1 MTTQKTQ
8 MQRKSIGWIV
18 AAAATAAAG
27 IFVLDMFIPMGI
39 AVPMFYVLPILITR
53 LASGRRITIVTGGCC
68 IILTSLGIAI
78 SPGEVT
84 TAVLGD
90 RAMATTLLLI
100 VAALVIR
107 DKTLMQQAVDA
118 DRALRESEERLRL
131 AFEGADMGSWD
142 VDVRT
147 GQARWNH
154 RHALLHGYAPN
165 QAPVSIQGWKDRVH
179 PDDLDRVMA
188 HIEQAKLARGPF
200 SIDHRVVCDG
210 GRETRWISLYGRF
223 SYDAAG
229 EPVRFSGVSLDISE
243 RKRGEELLQHMN
255 TALEQRVRERT
266 AALAE
271 ANERFDWVARATN
284 DGIWDCDLL
293 RHTTYFSPRWKE
305 MHGFQEQDR
314 SESQQEWLARIH
326 PEDRQRVL
334 DHFEAALRGEK
345 EGLSEEYRIQRKD
358 GTYFWVFDRGL
369 TLFNDQGQ
377 VFRMIGAESE
387 ITWRK
392 EAEQAMRRREH
403 EFRALAD
410 NVPALFAY
418 IDRERRYRFVNKRYE
433 DVFGRAGEEI
443 MEMTMRELLGAE
455 GYIAVRPFVDQAL
468 KGQPVS
474 FEYRLPVS
482 GAGERWLAAQYVPD
496 RDEHGLI
503 TGMFVLQTD
512 ITQQKLSELQLRE
525 LSGRLLTVQ
534 EEERRRIS
542 RDLHDDVMQRMG
554 ALTLDLYGLASS
566 TSSQDMEVSSQLKA
580 CGASAEQLTTDLQ
593 RMAHQLHPSVL
604 EYVGLEVAMREHVH
618 DFAARTGL
626 SAEFIARDVPRNVP
640 REHATCLYRVLQEGL
655 QNVQKHANATTVLV
669 RLLWTGQGL
678 GLCVHDD
685 GRGIEE
691 IDGAVRRQ
699 GLGLSSMAERV
710 GILNGTFRIRTKP
723 GEGTE
728 IHAWVPL
735 EVDGYYG

>member
-8 MQRKSIGWIV
+8 MQTKPIGWIV
-18 AAAATAAAG
+18 AGATAAAA
-27 IFVLDMFIPMGI
+27 IFVLDVFIPVGI
-39 AVPMFYVLPILITR
+39 AVPMLYVVPILITR
-53 LASGRRITIVTGGCC
+53 LAEGRRITIGTAGCC
-68 IILTSLGIAI
+68 IIMTSLGIAL
-78 SPGEVT
+78 SPGQVT

-90 RAMATTLLLI
+90 RAMATALLLI

-131 AFEGADMGSWD
+131 AFDGADMGWWD
-142 VDVRT
+142 VDFRT
-147 GQARWNH
+147 GQARWNS
-154 RHALLHGYAPN
+154 RHAFLQGYDPN
-165 QAPVSIQGWKDRVH
+165 QDPVSIQDWKARVH

-188 HIEQAKLARGPF
+188 VIDQAKSVRGPF
-200 SIDHRVVCDG
+200 SIDHRVVYNA

-223 SYDAAG
+223 SYEDDG
-229 EPVRFSGVSLDISE
+229 KPVRFSGVSLDITE
-243 RKRGEELLQHMN
+243 RKRGEELLQHLN

-271 ANERFDWVARATN
+271 ANERWDWVVRATN
-284 DGIWDCDLL
+284 DGVWDWDL
-293 RHTTYFSPRWKE
+293 RNDTAYFSPRWKE
-305 MHGFQEQDR
+305 MHGFQETDPL
-314 SESQQEWLARIH
+314 ESTKEWSARIH
-326 PEDRQRVL
+326 PVDRARVL
-334 DHFEAALRGEK
+334 EALDRCHTSKG
-345 EGLSEEYRIQRKD
+345 SQFYEEYRIQRKD
-358 GTYFWVFDRGL
+358 GTYFWVLDRGL
-369 TLFNDQGQ
+369 TLLNDQGLA
-377 VFRMIGAESE
+377 FRMIGAESD

-418 IDRERRYRFVNKRYE
+418 IGRERHYRFVNKRYE
-433 DVFGRAGEEI
+433 DVFGRTGEEI
-443 MEMTMRELLGAE
+443 MGMTMRELLGAE
-455 GYIAVRPFVDQAL
+455 GYMAVRPFVDQAL
-468 KGQPVS
+468 EGQPVS

-496 RDEHGLI
+496 RDEHGLV

-512 ITQQKLSELQLRE
+512 ITKQKSSELQLRE

-554 ALTLDLYGLASS
+554 ALTLDLYSLASL
-566 TSSQDMEVSSQLKA
+566 TSSRDLGVSSQLGA
-580 CGASAEQLTTDLQ
+580 CGVSAEQLTTDLQ

-618 DFAARTGL
+618 DFAVRTGL
-626 SAEFIARDVPRNVP
+626 SAEFMARDVPKNIP
-640 REHATCLYRVLQEGL
+640 LEQATCLYRVLQEGL
-655 QNVQKHANATTVLV
+655 QNVQKHASATTVLV

-678 GLCVHDD
+678 GLCIHDD

-691 IDGAVRRQ
+691 INGAVRRQ
-699 GLGLSSMAERV
+699 GLGLGSMAERV
-710 GILNGTFRIRTKP
+710 GILKGTFRIRTKP

-735 EVDGYYG
+735 EVDGGDG

>member
-1 MTTQKTQ
+1 MTAQKTHLQ
-8 MQRKSIGWIV
+8 TKSIGWIV
-18 AAAATAAAG
+18 TAATAAA

-39 AVPMFYVLPILITR
+39 AVPMLYVLPILITR
-53 LASGRRITIVTGGCC
+53 LAPGRRITTVTAGCC
-68 IILTSLGIAI
+68 IIMTSLGIAL
-78 SPGEVT
+78 SPGVVT

-90 RAMATTLLLI
+90 RVMATALLLI
-100 VAALVIR
+100 VAALVAR

-118 DRALRESEERLRL
+118 NRALRESEERLRL

-142 VDVRT
+142 VDFRT

-154 RHALLHGYAPN
+154 RHALLQGYAPN
-165 QAPVSIQGWKDRVH
+165 QAPVSIQDWIDRVH
-179 PDDLDRVMA
+179 PDDLDRVTA
-188 HIEQAKLARGPF
+188 HIEQAKSARGPF
-200 SIDHRVVCDG
+200 SVDHRVVCDG
-210 GRETRWISLYGRF
+210 DRETRWLSLYGRF
-223 SYDAAG
+223 SYDDAG

-255 TALEQRVRERT
+255 TVLEQRVRERT
-266 AALAE
+266 AALVE
-271 ANERFDWVARATN
+271 ANERWDWVVRATN
-284 DGIWDCDLL
+284 DGVWDWDL
-293 RHTTYFSPRWKE
+293 RHDTAYFSPRWKE
-305 MHGFQEQDR
+305 MHGFQETD
-314 SESQQEWLARIH
+314 SLESTEEWSARIH
-326 PEDRQRVL
+326 PVDRFRVL
-334 DHFEAALRGEK
+334 EALERCHAGK
-345 EGLSEEYRIQRKD
+345 GPQFHEEYRIQRKD
-358 GTYFWVFDRGL
+358 SSYFWVLDRGL

-377 VFRMIGAESE
+377 AFRMIGAESD

-418 IDRERRYRFVNKRYE
+418 VDRERRYRFVNKRYE

-443 MEMTMRELLGAE
+443 MGMTMCELLGAE
-455 GYIAVRPFVDQAL
+455 GYMAVRPFVDQAL
-468 KGQPVS
+468 EGQPVS

-482 GAGERWLAAQYVPD
+482 KAGERWLAAQYVPD

-512 ITQQKLSELQLRE
+512 ITQQKSSELQLRE
-525 LSGRLLTVQ
+525 LSGRLLKVQ

-566 TSSQDMEVSSQLKA
+566 TSSQDVGVSSQLNA

-604 EYVGLEVAMREHVH
+604 EYVGLEIAMREHAH

-626 SAEFIARDVPRNVP
+626 SVEFMARNVP
-640 REHATCLYRVLQEGL
+640 RVIPLEYATCLYRVLQEGL

-691 IDGAVRRQ
+691 INGAVRRK

-710 GILNGTFRIRTKP
+710 GILNGTFRIRAKP

-735 EVDGYYG
+735 EADSSDA